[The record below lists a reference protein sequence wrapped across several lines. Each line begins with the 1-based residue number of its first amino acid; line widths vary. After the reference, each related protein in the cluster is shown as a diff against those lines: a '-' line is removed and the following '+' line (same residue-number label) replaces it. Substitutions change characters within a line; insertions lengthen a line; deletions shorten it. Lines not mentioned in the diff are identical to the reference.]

1 MQMLKHV
8 WQYFGQTQPAFVR
21 VLHLIILIGCVSQLI
36 TSNLVDLQNARLA
49 GGSIAF
55 GFGTWTHILPGLLLV
70 VIAALFIAAELL
82 RRGPKYFYPY
92 LWGELSQLK
101 ADLKT
106 LAGRR
111 LPDAA
116 PGGLAAIV
124 QGLGLGALGLTL
136 LSGLMWFLLVQR
148 GSGLAHVAIEMHE
161 ALTGLVIAYLIGHG
175 GMGVLHIF
183 LWMRSN
189 AKTTA
194 GGAPR

>member
-1 MQMLKHV
+1 MRMLKHV

-36 TSNLVDLQNARLA
+36 TSNLVNLQDARSA
-49 GGSIAF
+49 GGSVAF
-55 GFGTWTHILPGLLLV
+55 DFGTWTHILPGLSLV

-82 RRGPKYFYPY
+82 RRGLKYFFPY

-111 LPDAA
+111 LPDTA

-148 GSGLAHVAIEMHE
+148 GSGLAHAAIEMHE
-161 ALTGLVIAYLIGHG
+161 AVTGLVIAYLVGHG

-189 AKTTA
+189 TKTTT
-194 GGAPR
+194 GGVPR